1 MKTSVSKDT
10 VLEALR
16 NVLDPDLKKD
26 LVSLNMIDNVVI
38 EGNQIGFDV
47 VLTTP
52 ACPLKNKIKQ
62 DCVDAVHRFIGSQY
76 TVNVKMES
84 RVSTRRKETE
94 KLLKGVKNIIAVASG
109 KGGVGKSTIAANLA
123 VALAKTGASVGLL
136 DADIYGP
143 SVPIMFDL
151 MNAQPLGKDIDGKT
165 RILPIEKYGLKLLSI
180 GFFVKPEQ
188 ALIWRGVMATN
199 ALNQLINDT
208 EWGDLDYFIIDLP
221 PGTGDIHL
229 TMVQTLP
236 VTGAIIVSTPQEVAL
251 ADARKAF
258 NMFTQ
263 KEIKVPILGLVE
275 NMSWFTPDE
284 LPENKYFIFG
294 KEGGK
299 KLALESNVELL
310 GQIPIVQSIR
320 ESGDSGSP
328 VALEDKT
335 IVGKAFLDLAQNL
348 ARQVAIRNATQDPT
362 KIVEIKYS

>member
-1 MKTSVSKDT
+1 MEILKEQ
-10 VLEALR
+10 VLDALR
-16 NVLDPDLKKD
+16 HVNDPDLKKD
-26 LVSLNMIDNVVI
+26 LVSLKMIDNVVV
-38 EGNQIGFDV
+38 EGKQIRFDV

-62 DCVDAVHRFIGSQY
+62 DCLDAISTYIGKDYS
-76 TVNVKMES
+76 VEIKMDS

-94 KLLKGVKNIIAVASG
+94 KLLKGVKNIVAIASG
-109 KGGVGKSTIAANLA
+109 KGGVGKSTVAANLA
-123 VALAKTGASVGLL
+123 VALANTGASVGLL

-151 MNAQPLGKDIDGKT
+151 ENAQPLGKDVEGKT
-165 RILPIEKYGLKLLSI
+165 KILPIEKYGIKLLSI

-208 EWGDLDYFIIDLP
+208 EWGELDYFIVDLP

-229 TMVQTLP
+229 TLVQTLP
-236 VTGAIIVSTPQEVAL
+236 VTGVVIVTTPQEVAL

-275 NMSWFTPDE
+275 NMSWFTPEE
-284 LPENKYFIFG
+284 LPDSKYYLFG

-299 KLALESNVELL
+299 RLAQDSDVELL
-310 GQIPIVQSIR
+310 GQIPIVEGICI
-320 ESGDSGSP
+320 SGDAGTP
-328 VALEDKT
+328 IALKQES
-335 IVGKAFLDLAQNL
+335 IVGKAFHELAQNL
-348 ARQVAIRNATQDPT
+348 ARQIAIRNANLEPT
-362 KIVEIKYS
+362 KIVEIKS